1 MPLRS
6 KKGRG
11 RRSLA
16 AVLAAMI
23 ATGGALVGVSPSIP
37 AAAAP
42 TDSVTITPNPAT
54 AGGQFQGWG
63 NSLVWFANATGGYPD
78 ELRNELYQK
87 VFGADGLNMNVAR
100 YNIGGGRASDVGNY
114 FRYGA
119 AVDGYWRA
127 DTSTDADS
135 LYGIATTNYADRLK
149 MAAAWDPNNPDHFD
163 WSKDATQRWWLGKLA
178 QERKDLVLEG
188 FVNSPPYFMTN
199 SGYTS
204 GNTPSSAEQVLTSN
218 DVPAKFAGYIKQ
230 VAQHLEQSYGVKF
243 QTLTP
248 FNEPCTGY
256 WGTTSGRE
264 ADGVTPKKPTGANK
278 TQEGAQICPGSGAG
292 QQQNLIKL
300 LAEELAKPGTT
311 TKAVISSNDETNP
324 ANFNAAWEKYDAAT
338 RANVG
343 QINVHTYWDGG
354 ARQARDSSRG
364 GEKTLWMSETGGD
377 FVNAGFDPL
386 SMNGGLGLAKKIT
399 DDLRQLQPEAYV
411 LWQEVEDYYNM
422 QQASPRGE
430 NLNWGSIFIDFD
442 CSYVD
447 ASGNALSTKEGSIGF
462 KSLRRVADAK
472 TDGKAISEVPNCG
485 IVTNQKFN
493 TMRNFM
499 HFIKQGDHLIQS
511 DNSEATA
518 ALRGSGSGLNVVY
531 TNSSSSDRSV
541 TIDLKDFATISAG
554 ASATPYVTTQA
565 PAVNDLSTALVKGAP
580 VKVDAASKTVTLTVP
595 ARSVTTFEVDG
606 VSGVSDTAPSF
617 VDGQTYQLIGQQSA
631 KPLTN
636 GGSNGLTIT
645 SDAGTA
651 EAVKPQ
657 LWTVH
662 EVDLGGHIAGRQAF
676 VLESAAGGYAVFD
689 SAGSAVRSYASLAEA
704 KADPAARWYPISED
718 GKSWV
723 LANGFDGKI
732 LDVGGSATADNSKVG
747 WWINTNGAN
756 QRWIAHQVSA
766 APSAAPVAVKTQVGT
781 APTLPEIIVPVYSWG
796 KGAATAVTWELPA
809 DSAWGKTGTVKVP
822 GSATDIYGNKVAD
835 VVAVVEVGP
844 ITSVDPTSVKV
855 VTGTRAA
862 DLAALLPA
870 TVDAQVGGGASRFPV
885 AVTWQTD
892 SVTDAQLAS
901 PTTLRVTGTVAGSVT
916 GGDDVTATL
925 YVLVVEATGTKKL
938 DVGCSATA
946 TYTEPKYSVSNTCNG
961 NRTDKAWSN
970 WKDSPKRDSDT
981 LTYQLSGAPL
991 LANATIYF
999 YKDGSSFSFPSSIQA
1014 EYQAPGSSEWVKAGD
1029 PVAVP
1034 ESATAPV
1041 VEVPMKGLTASA
1053 VRFVLTARPN
1063 THMIVSEVE
1072 FYRPDAGPVSVAD
1085 LARLTVNGTDVA
1097 DFDSQK
1103 LSYEVPVVGS
1113 RAEVSAVA
1121 LDRDAKVRTSREGSV
1136 FTIVV
1141 TATDGTTKTYSVTVD
1156 QTVAVTGASV
1166 TGSGATGTALTASAV
1181 TDPTDAKA
1189 TYQWLSDGQPIDGAT
1204 SAAFT
1209 PGIALIGKGITVR
1222 VTATADGF
1230 HDGTQTSDPVI
1241 VTDGRSDSG
1250 VTIAPDRQH
1259 SVLGSKITLTATV
1272 SPSDAKGTVEFSD
1285 GGSVIGSS
1293 PVTAG
1298 SATFSTTDLGA
1309 GTHALTARF
1318 LPSDTEALRASTSP
1332 ATQVSVYDGALASIT
1347 LSKASVKQ
1355 GEKVSITGSGFAPG
1369 EIVSLTLHSTPVELG
1384 NATADDKGGFTREV
1398 TIGTSVEATSH
1409 TIAAVGLSSSLKA
1422 TAELAVTPRGDNGGN
1437 NGGTDNGG
1445 GNNGGG
1451 NNGGTDNGGGKPA
1464 QPGRPGLPNTG
1475 VVGSALSGIA
1485 AAVLLSGIGIAA
1497 WTRRSRKA

>member
-87 VFGADGLNMNVAR
+87 VFGANGLNMNVAR

-114 FRYGA
+114 FRNGG
-119 AVDGYWRA
+119 AVDGYWAA
-127 DTSTDADS
+127 DTSNAAES
-135 LYGIATTNYADRLK
+135 RYGTATTNYADRLK
-149 MAAAWDPNNPDHFD
+149 IAELWDPNNDDHYD

-178 QERKDLVLEG
+178 AGRDDLVLEG

-204 GNTPSSAEQVLTSN
+204 GGESKAAVPEQVLTSYN
-218 DVPAKFAGYIKQ
+218 VPEKYVQ
-230 VAQHLEQSYGVKF
+230 YVVRVAEHLEKTYGVQF
-243 QTLTP
+243 NSLTP
-248 FNEPCTGY
+248 FNEPCYNY
-256 WGTTSGRE
+256 WGTPSGRE
-264 ADGVTPKKPTGANK
+264 ADGITPKKDGVNTV
-278 TQEGAQICPGSGAG
+278 QEGANICPGDGPG

-300 LAEELAKPGTT
+300 MASEMKKSSLK
-311 TKAVISSNDETNP
+311 KAVQSSNDSTTP
-324 ANFNAAWEKYDAAT
+324 GNFNSAWVQFDSTVRAAISQL
-338 RANVG
+338 NM
-343 QINVHTYWDGG
+343 HTYGTDGSS
-354 ARQARDSSRG
+354 QARDYSRAA
-364 GEKTLWMSETGGD
+364 EKPMWMSETGGD
-377 FVNAGFDPL
+377 FTGGGFNPL
-386 SMNGGLGLAKKIT
+386 SMSGGLGLAQKIT
-399 DDLRQLQPEAYV
+399 DDLRRLQPEAYV

-422 QQASPRGE
+422 QQSWPKGE
-430 NLNWGSIFIDFD
+430 NQNWGSIFIDFD
-442 CSYVD
+442 CRYVD
-447 ASGNALSTKEGSIGF
+447 STGNPLDSSSGAVGF

-472 TDGKAISEVPNCG
+472 ASGAAVSSVQDCG

-499 HFIKQGDHLIQS
+499 HFITKGDRLIQTDN
-511 DNSEATA
+511 DNSTA
-518 ALRGSGSGLNVVY
+518 AVRSDGSGLSLVY
-531 TNSSSSDRSV
+531 TNSSASERSITV
-541 TIDLKDFATISAG
+541 DLKDFGSIAG
-554 ASATPYVTTQA
+554 GAQATPYITTQA
-565 PAVNDLSTALVKGAP
+565 PAINDMSTALVKGVTVP
-580 VKVDAASKTVTLTVP
+580 VNASSKTVTLTVP
-595 ARSVTTFEVDG
+595 ANSVTTVELTGVAGVADSAPQFSDG
-606 VSGVSDTAPSF
+606 ER
-617 VDGQTYQLIGQQSA
+617 YQLIGVQSA
-631 KPLTN
+631 KMLSD
-636 GGSNGLTIT
+636 GGSKGLTIT
-645 SDAGTA
+645 TGATGGEQAG
-651 EAVKPQ
+651 PQ
-657 LWTVH
+657 TWTVH
-662 EVDLGGHIAGRQAF
+662 TIEQTGVIAGRKAF
-676 VLESAAGGYAVFD
+676 VLQAASGGYAVFNAD
-689 SAGSAVRSYASLAEA
+689 GSAIKTYDSLAAA
-704 KADPAARWYPISED
+704 KADPAARWYPSTED
-718 GKSWV
+718 GGKSWA
-723 LANGFDGKI
+723 LANGFNGNV
-732 LDVGGSATADNSKVG
+732 LDVGKSSTAENASVG
-747 WWINTNGAN
+747 WWTNSYGAN
-756 QRWIAHQVSA
+756 QRWGIRHVSVPPQA
-766 APSAAPVAVKTQVGT
+766 DPVSVKTSLGT
-781 APTLPEIIVPVYSWG
+781 APILPETIVPVYPWG
-796 KGAATAVTWELPA
+796 QGVATPVTWDLPVA
-809 DSAWGKTGTVKVP
+809 AAWERTGTVKVS
-822 GSATDIYGNKVAD
+822 GSATDIYGN
-835 VVAVVEVGP
+835 VVKAITATVEVGP
-844 ITSVDPTSVKV
+844 ITSVDPTSLKILTGSKV
-855 VTGTRAA
+855 SA
-862 DLAALLPA
+862 LAALLPT
-870 TVDAQVGGGASRFPV
+870 TVDAQVGTGSSRFRVP
-885 AVTWQTD
+885 VTWNTSGLKDADLTTAQTI
-892 SVTDAQLAS
+892 T
-901 PTTLRVTGTVAGSVT
+901 VTGTIAASDT
-916 GGDDVTATL
+916 GGEAVTA
-925 YVLVVEATGTKKL
+925 VLHLIVIDSTSTNVL

-946 TYTEPKYSVSNTCNG
+946 TFTEPNYSAARTCNG
-961 NRTDKAWSN
+961 IFSDKAWSN
-970 WKDSPKRDSDT
+970 WTTPIRSSDT
-981 LTYQLSGAPL
+981 LTYQLTGSPL
-991 LANATIYF
+991 LSSAKVYF
-999 YKDGSSFSFPSSIQA
+999 YKDGSSQSYPASFQA
-1014 EYQAPGSSEWVKAGD
+1014 QYKAPGSDEWVNAGTPIQVPD
-1029 PVAVP
+1029 STISPVADVP
-1034 ESATAPV
+1034 LT
-1041 VEVPMKGLTASA
+1041 GITASA
-1053 VRFVLTARPN
+1053 VRFVMTAR
-1063 THMIVSEVE
+1063 TGVHMIVSEVQ
-1072 FYRPDAGPVSVAD
+1072 FYGPAISPVPIAD

-1181 TDPTDAKA
+1181 TDPTDAKT

-1209 PGIALIGKGITVR
+1209 PGIALIGKSITVR

-1230 HDGTQTSDPVI
+1230 HDGTQTSDPVV

-1259 SVLGSKITLTATV
+1259 SVLGSKVTLTATV

-1293 PVTAG
+1293 TVTAG

-1318 LPSDTEALRASTSP
+1318 LPTDTEALRASTSP

-1384 NATADDKGGFTREV
+1384 NATADDEGGFTREV

-1422 TAELAVTPRGDNGGN
+1422 TAELAVTPRGGNGGN